1 MRIEISENFIT
12 NKYLVRSMVAVLTLF
27 FLLLSGPTQ
36 AQEKCQPLDKKRI
49 KIEGYISKK
58 FRKQRKAV
66 FKEFTELG
74 NSRAALRVYPMGET
88 SKVIAIGKCVP
99 VHIAQHVI
107 KKAMEYS
114 TGVESLV
121 QQQFVHGHWI
131 GVGVTIFDEP
141 SQQLVSSEQV
151 QQMLNPDLSNEEFH
165 KLYLQFSVPNELT
178 PFFGL
183 QVPNI
188 KTAHPPS
195 NEGGN

>member
-1 MRIEISENFIT
+1 MR
-12 NKYLVRSMVAVLTLF
+12 VLGALIILGLF
-27 FLLLSGPTQ
+27 SAGPAP
-36 AQEKCQPLDKKRI
+36 AQEKCEPLDKKQI

-58 FRKQRKAV
+58 FRKQRKAI

-74 NSRAALRVYPMGET
+74 NSKSVLRVYPMGET

-107 KKAMEYS
+107 KKAMKYS

-151 QQMLNPDLSNEEFH
+151 
-165 KLYLQFSVPNELT
+165 
-178 PFFGL
+178 
-183 QVPNI
+183 
-188 KTAHPPS
+188 
-195 NEGGN
+195 

>member
-1 MRIEISENFIT
+1 
-12 NKYLVRSMVAVLTLF
+12 MVAVLTLC
-27 FLLLSGPTQ
+27 FLFLSGPAQ

-66 FKEFTELG
+66 IKEFTELG
-74 NSRAALRVYPMGET
+74 DSRAALRVYPMGET

-107 KKAMEYS
+107 KKAMQYS

-151 QQMLNPDLSNEEFH
+151 QQLLNADLSTEEFH
-165 KLYLQFSVPNELT
+165 KLYLQFAVPNELT

-183 QVPNI
+183 QVPNV
-188 KTAHPPS
+188 KTAQPAP
-195 NEGGN
+195 

>member
-1 MRIEISENFIT
+1 MKRNKNAEKLKSSKKLIIWVFETFIILGLFAISP
-12 NKYLVRSMVAVLTLF
+12 V
-27 FLLLSGPTQ
+27 Q
-36 AQEKCQPLDKKRI
+36 AQEKCEPLDKKKI

-58 FRKQRKAV
+58 FRKQRKTI

-74 NSRAALRVYPMGET
+74 NSKSVLRVYPMGET

-107 KKAMEYS
+107 KKAIKYS

-141 SQQLVSSEQV
+141 SQQLVSSEQLK
-151 QQMLNPDLSNEEFH
+151 QLLNPELSSEDFH
-165 KLYLQFSVPNELT
+165 QLYRKMSVPNELT

-183 QVPNI
+183 QVPNV
-188 KTAHPPS
+188 KTAKP
-195 NEGGN
+195 E

>member
-1 MRIEISENFIT
+1 MRIKISKNLVA
-12 NKYLVRSMVAVLTLF
+12 NKYLARCTVAVLTVCFLF
-27 FLLLSGPTQ
+27 LSGPAQ
-36 AQEKCQPLDKKRI
+36 GQEKCQPLNKKRI

-66 FKEFTELG
+66 IKEFTELG
-74 NSRAALRVYPMGET
+74 DSRAALRVYPMGET

-107 KKAMEYS
+107 KKAMQYS

-121 QQQFVHGHWI
+121 QQQFIHGHWI

-151 QQMLNPDLSNEEFH
+151 QQLLNPDISTEEFH
-165 KLYLQFSVPNELT
+165 KLYLQFAVPNELT

-183 QVPNI
+183 QVPNV
-188 KTAHPPS
+188 KTAQPAP
-195 NEGGN
+195 

>member
-1 MRIEISENFIT
+1 MR
-12 NKYLVRSMVAVLTLF
+12 NKNTVNWTLGGSF
-27 FLLLSGPTQ
+27 VKQIVCASVMLGLFLGGPAQ
-36 AQEKCQPLDKKRI
+36 AQEKCQPLDKKKI

-121 QQQFVHGHWI
+121 QQQFVHGHWM

-141 SQQLVSSEQV
+141 SQQLVSAEQV
-151 QQMLNPDLSNEEFH
+151 QQLLNAELSNEDFH
-165 KLYLQFSVPNELT
+165 LLYRKLSVPNELT

-183 QVPNI
+183 QVPNV

-195 NEGGN
+195 GEGGH

>member
-1 MRIEISENFIT
+1 MRIKISKNLVT
-12 NKYLVRSMVAVLTLF
+12 NKYLVRCMVAVLTVCFLF
-27 FLLLSGPTQ
+27 LSGPAQ

-66 FKEFTELG
+66 IKEFTELG
-74 NSRAALRVYPMGET
+74 DSRAALRVYPMGET

-107 KKAMEYS
+107 KKAMQYS

-151 QQMLNPDLSNEEFH
+151 QQLLNPDLSTEEFH
-165 KLYLQFSVPNELT
+165 KLYLQFAVPNELT

-183 QVPNI
+183 QVPNV
-188 KTAHPPS
+188 KTAQPAP
-195 NEGGN
+195 

>member
-1 MRIEISENFIT
+1 MRIENSEKLIT
-12 NKYLVRSMVAVLTLF
+12 NKYLARYMVAVLTICFLF
-27 FLLLSGPTQ
+27 LSGTAL
-36 AQEKCQPLDKKRI
+36 AQVECQPLDKKRI

-121 QQQFVHGHWI
+121 QQQFVHAHWI
-131 GVGVTIFDEP
+131 GVGVTMFDEP

-151 QQMLNPDLSNEEFH
+151 HQMLNPDLSNEEFH
-165 KLYLQFSVPNELT
+165 KLYLQLSVPNVLT

-183 QVPNI
+183 QVPNV
-188 KTAHPPS
+188 KTAQPAP
-195 NEGGN
+195 

>member
-1 MRIEISENFIT
+1 MMLKKNTGKLILSENLTIRVLGI
-12 NKYLVRSMVAVLTLF
+12 LVMLGLF
-27 FLLLSGPTQ
+27 LGGPAQ
-36 AQEKCQPLDKKRI
+36 AQEKCEPLDKKRI

-58 FRKQRKAV
+58 FRKQRKAI

-151 QQMLNPDLSNEEFH
+151 KQMLNPELTSEEFH
-165 KLYLQFSVPNELT
+165 DLYRKLSVPNVLT

-188 KTAHPPS
+188 KTAQPEEVH
-195 NEGGN
+195 

>member
-1 MRIEISENFIT
+1 MHIKISKNLFK
-12 NKYLVRSMVAVLTLF
+12 NKCLARCIVSVLTICFLF
-27 FLLLSGPTQ
+27 LSSPAQ
-36 AQEKCQPLDKKRI
+36 AQEKCQSLDKKRI
-49 KIEGYISKK
+49 KVEGYISKK

-66 FKEFTELG
+66 IKEFTELG
-74 NSRAALRVYPMGET
+74 DSRAALRVYPMGET

-107 KKAMEYS
+107 KKAMQYS

-151 QQMLNPDLSNEEFH
+151 QQMLNPDLSTEEFH
-165 KLYLQFSVPNELT
+165 KLYLQFAVPNQLT

-183 QVPNI
+183 QVPNV
-188 KTAHPPS
+188 KTAQPAP
-195 NEGGN
+195 

>member
-1 MRIEISENFIT
+1 MRIEISENLIIS
-12 NKYLVRSMVAVLTLF
+12 KYLARCMVAVLTICFLF
-27 FLLLSGPTQ
+27 LSGPAQ
-36 AQEKCQPLDKKRI
+36 AQEICQPLDKKRI

-121 QQQFVHGHWI
+121 QQQFIHGHWI

-151 QQMLNPDLSNEEFH
+151 QQLLNPDLSNKEFH
-165 KLYLQFSVPNELT
+165 KLYLQFSVPNALT

-188 KTAHPPS
+188 KTAQPDR
-195 NEGGN
+195 

>member
-1 MRIEISENFIT
+1 MMHKKNT
-12 NKYLVRSMVAVLTLF
+12 GNLTIQALATLIILGLF
-27 FLLLSGPTQ
+27 LGNSAE
-36 AQEKCQPLDKKRI
+36 AQVNCEPLDKKRI

-58 FRKQRKAV
+58 FRKQRKAI
-66 FKEFTELG
+66 FKEFTALG

-107 KKAMEYS
+107 KKAIEYS

-131 GVGVTIFDEP
+131 GVGVTILDEP

-151 QQMLNPDLSNEEFH
+151 KQMLNPELSSKEFH
-165 KLYLQFSVPNELT
+165 KLYRKLSIPNELT
-178 PFFGL
+178 PYFGL

-188 KTAHPPS
+188 KTAQP
-195 NEGGN
+195 E

>member
-1 MRIEISENFIT
+1 
-12 NKYLVRSMVAVLTLF
+12 MVAVLTVCFLF
-27 FLLLSGPTQ
+27 LSGPAQAQ

-74 NSRAALRVYPMGET
+74 NSRASLRVYPMGET

-141 SQQLVSSEQV
+141 SRQLVSAEQV

-165 KLYLQFSVPNELT
+165 KLYLQFSVPNALT

-188 KTAHPPS
+188 KTAHPTP
-195 NEGGN
+195 N

>member
-1 MRIEISENFIT
+1 MNMLEKNTKNLILSEILI
-12 NKYLVRSMVAVLTLF
+12 KRVIPCLIMLGLF
-27 FLLLSGPTQ
+27 LAGPAQ

-58 FRKQRKAV
+58 FRKQRKAI

-74 NSRAALRVYPMGET
+74 NSKAALRVYPMGET

-121 QQQFVHGHWI
+121 QQQFVHGHWM

-141 SQQLVSSEQV
+141 SQQLVSAEQV
-151 QQMLNPDLSNEEFH
+151 KLMLDPALSSEEFH
-165 KLYLQFSVPNELT
+165 KLYRKLSVPNKLT

-183 QVPNI
+183 QVPNV
-188 KTAHPPS
+188 KTAQP
-195 NEGGN
+195 E

>member
-1 MRIEISENFIT
+1 MRIEISKNLIT
-12 NKYLVRSMVAVLTLF
+12 NKYLARCMVAVLILCFLF
-27 FLLLSGPTQ
+27 LSGPAS

-58 FRKQRKAV
+58 FRKQRKTV
-66 FKEFTELG
+66 FKEFTALG

-131 GVGVTIFDEP
+131 GIGVTIFDEP

-165 KLYLQFSVPNELT
+165 KLYLQFAVPNELT

-183 QVPNI
+183 QVPNV
-188 KTAHPPS
+188 KTAQPAP
-195 NEGGN
+195 

>member
-1 MRIEISENFIT
+1 MRIEISENLIIS
-12 NKYLVRSMVAVLTLF
+12 KYLARCMVAVLTICFLF
-27 FLLLSGPTQ
+27 LSGPAQ
-36 AQEKCQPLDKKRI
+36 AQEICQPLDKKRI

-58 FRKQRKAV
+58 FRKQRRAV
-66 FKEFTELG
+66 IKEFTELG
-74 NSRAALRVYPMGET
+74 NSKAALRVYPMGET

-131 GVGVTIFDEP
+131 GVGVTMFDEP

-151 QQMLNPDLSNEEFH
+151 QQLLNPDLSNEEFH
-165 KLYLQFSVPNELT
+165 KLYLQFSVPNALT

-188 KTAHPPS
+188 KTAQPAP
-195 NEGGN
+195 

>member
-1 MRIEISENFIT
+1 MRIKILENLIR
-12 NKYLVRSMVAVLTLF
+12 NKYLARFMVAVLTLC
-27 FLLLSGPTQ
+27 FLFLSGPAQ

-74 NSRAALRVYPMGET
+74 NSRSALRVYPMGET

-131 GVGVTIFDEP
+131 GVGVTMFDEP

-165 KLYLQFSVPNELT
+165 KLYLQFSVPNALT

-183 QVPNI
+183 QVPNV
-188 KTAHPPS
+188 KTAQPAP
-195 NEGGN
+195 

>member
-1 MRIEISENFIT
+1 MRIKISKNLVT
-12 NKYLVRSMVAVLTLF
+12 NKYLARCMVAVLTVCFLF
-27 FLLLSGPTQ
+27 LSGPAQ

-49 KIEGYISKK
+49 KIEGYIAKK
-58 FRKQRKAV
+58 FRKQRKAII
-66 FKEFTELG
+66 KEFTELG
-74 NSRAALRVYPMGET
+74 DSRAALRVYPMGET

-107 KKAMEYS
+107 KKAMQYS

-151 QQMLNPDLSNEEFH
+151 QQLLNPDLSTEKFH
-165 KLYLQFSVPNELT
+165 KLYLQFAVPNELT

-183 QVPNI
+183 QVPNV
-188 KTAHPPS
+188 KTAKPAP
-195 NEGGN
+195 

>member
-1 MRIEISENFIT
+1 
-12 NKYLVRSMVAVLTLF
+12 MVAVLTVCFLF
-27 FLLLSGPTQ
+27 LSGPAQ

-66 FKEFTELG
+66 IKEFTELG
-74 NSRAALRVYPMGET
+74 DSRAALRVYPMGET

-107 KKAMEYS
+107 KKAMQYS

-151 QQMLNPDLSNEEFH
+151 QQLLNPDLSTNEFH
-165 KLYLQFSVPNELT
+165 KLYLQFAVPNELT

-183 QVPNI
+183 QVPNV
-188 KTAHPPS
+188 KTATPAP
-195 NEGGN
+195 

>member
-1 MRIEISENFIT
+1 MKQKKISENLKSSKKFII
-12 NKYLVRSMVAVLTLF
+12 LVLGTLIILD
-27 FLLLSGPTQ
+27 LLPIDPIQ
-36 AQEKCQPLDKKRI
+36 AQEKCKPLDKKQI

-58 FRKQRKAV
+58 FRKQRKTI

-74 NSRAALRVYPMGET
+74 NSKSALRVYPMGET

-107 KKAMEYS
+107 KKAIKYS

-151 QQMLNPDLSNEEFH
+151 RQLLNPELSSEDFH
-165 KLYLQFSVPNELT
+165 QLYRKMSVPNELT

-183 QVPNI
+183 QVPNV
-188 KTAHPPS
+188 KTAKP
-195 NEGGN
+195 E

>member
-1 MRIEISENFIT
+1 MKQKNSENLKSSTKFII
-12 NKYLVRSMVAVLTLF
+12 LVLGALIILD
-27 FLLLSGPTQ
+27 LLSIGPIQ
-36 AQEKCQPLDKKRI
+36 AQEKCKPLDKKQI

-58 FRKQRKAV
+58 FRKQRKTI

-74 NSRAALRVYPMGET
+74 NSKSVLRVYPMGET

-107 KKAMEYS
+107 KKAIKYS

-151 QQMLNPDLSNEEFH
+151 KQLLNPGLSSEDFH
-165 KLYLQFSVPNELT
+165 KLYREMSVPNELT

-183 QVPNI
+183 QVPNV
-188 KTAHPPS
+188 KTAKQ
-195 NEGGN
+195 E

>member
-1 MRIEISENFIT
+1 MRNEISDKLIR
-12 NKYLVRSMVAVLTLF
+12 NKYLARCMVAVLSVCFLF
-27 FLLLSGPTQ
+27 LSGPVQ

-58 FRKQRKAV
+58 FRKPRRAV
-66 FKEFTELG
+66 IKEVTALG
-74 NSRAALRVYPMGET
+74 NSKAALRVSPMGEP

-107 KKAMEYS
+107 KKAMQYS

-121 QQQFVHGHWI
+121 QQQFVHGHWM

-141 SQQLVSSEQV
+141 SQQLVSAEQV

-165 KLYLQFSVPNELT
+165 KLYLQFSIPNALT

-183 QVPNI
+183 QVPNV
-188 KTAHPPS
+188 KTAKPAP
-195 NEGGN
+195 